1 MDSRI
6 REIEQWVAEAKHDLG
21 SCGPEE
27 YYRKLFL
34 LDAEIRAAIK
44 QSGCL
49 PEAASPQRQAKRV
62 RRFSNPSLALT
73 GAIGVLFLAATTVYL
88 NYPLAPSAPMM
99 ATAAQP
105 AAAGSTYDP
114 RDDRGH
120 LPNPASLSEGEELIP
135 ETVLLAGL
143 VQQDQAE
150 PTAQPAM
157 DDAAKAATPP
167 LQLASVKPAQP
178 KTLPA
183 VKQPGATKPAAGH
196 APAVVILAAN
206 TGTAKAQ
213 PMANNR
219 PSGTSSDFGAFNGAT
234 VSRFTHFPEGEGKDD
249 DTVNR
254 AKEQTN
260 KVAKAAKGSKGTAGH
275 DIVVTDPADN
285 VDNSGDKDEKVDK
298 LDPEALKDKLEK
310 RFNH

>member
-49 PEAASPQRQAKRV
+49 PEAASPQHQAKRV
-62 RRFSNPSLALT
+62 RRFFNPSLALT
-73 GAIGVLFLAATTVYL
+73 GAIGVLFLAATTVFF
-88 NYPLAPSAPMM
+88 NYPYAPVAPVM
-99 ATAAQP
+99 ANTAP
-105 AAAGSTYDP
+105 PVVTSSYDP
-114 RDDRGH
+114 RNDRGH
-120 LPNPASLSEGEELIP
+120 LPNPASIGEGEELIP
-135 ETVLLAGL
+135 EAVLMAGL
-143 VQQDQAE
+143 SQEEQPVQ
-150 PTAQPAM
+150 TMPAVESGV
-157 DDAAKAATPP
+157 KPSTLP
-167 LQLASVKPAQP
+167 LQLASVKPGQLKAPAAAKQSGAAQP
-178 KTLPA
+178 T
-183 VKQPGATKPAAGH
+183 TGH
-196 APAVVILAAN
+196 APAVVILAGN
-206 TGTAKAQ
+206 ISPAKTQ
-213 PMANNR
+213 PMANKQ
-219 PSGTSSDFGAFNGAT
+219 PGGTSTDSGAFYGAT

-249 DTVNR
+249 DPGNR

-260 KVAKAAKGSKGTAGH
+260 KVAKAAKGSKGASGH
-275 DIVVTDPADN
+275 DIVVADPTDN
-285 VDNSGDKDEKVDK
+285 VDNSNDKDDEKVDK

>member
-49 PEAASPQRQAKRV
+49 PEAASPQHQAKRV
-62 RRFSNPSLALT
+62 RRFFNPSLALT
-73 GAIGVLFLAATTVYL
+73 GAIGVLFLAATTVYF
-88 NYPLAPSAPMM
+88 NYPYAPVAPVM
-99 ATAAQP
+99 ATAAPP
-105 AAAGSTYDP
+105 AAASSYDP
-114 RDDRGH
+114 RNDRGH
-120 LPNPASLSEGEELIP
+120 LPNPASIGAGEELIP
-135 ETVLLAGL
+135 EAVLLAGFWP
-143 VQQDQAE
+143 AE
-150 PTAQPAM
+150 ETELPAQPAIEPGVQP
-157 DDAAKAATPP
+157 ATLP
-167 LQLASVKPAQP
+167 LQLASAKPVQQ
-178 KTLPA
+178 KTPLA
-183 VKQPGATKPAAGH
+183 AKQPGAAKPAAGH
-196 APAVVILAAN
+196 APAVVILAGNIGA
-206 TGTAKAQ
+206 AKDQ
-213 PMANNR
+213 PMANKQ
-219 PSGTSSDFGAFNGAT
+219 PGGTSSDSGAFNGAV

-254 AKEQTN
+254 TKEQTN
-260 KVAKAAKGSKGTAGH
+260 KVVKAAKGSKGASGN

-285 VDNSGDKDEKVDK
+285 VDNSDKDDEKVDK